1 MQSTTRIFLIVFFVS
16 LIAAGQS
23 FANLIDWD
31 QRDRYLKQQEK
42 QQQQQA
48 GKEVQIS
55 PDLPRWMQIAPK
67 VETEDEKKYDVNRDG
82 VLSPTEMKVYL
93 RRVYYEVQDGSGKSV
108 STSEA
113 LKEYD
118 SNQDGVIT
126 KKEAERIRKEAF

>member
-1 MQSTTRIFLIVFFVS
+1 MQSTARVFLIVFLMS
-16 LIAAGQS
+16 LVLASQS

-31 QRDRYLKQQEK
+31 QRERYLKQQEK
-42 QQQQQA
+42 QQQQA
-48 GKEVQIS
+48 GKEIQIS

-67 VETEDEKKYDVNRDG
+67 VETEDEKKYDVNRDR

-126 KKEAERIRKEAF
+126 KTEAERIKKEAF